1 MGPMQLP
8 HDIARVELESRNR
21 ICFSQAQE
29 KLHKLLEARP
39 SIALLLSKGYLTN
52 LHISKLLQPAA
63 WELQRR
69 LKQRRAKAQLF
80 REGIFLT
87 DRSNEFL
94 VSAFILETKL
104 KNRPSIS
111 QLAQQGVYVISGT
124 KMSRVL
130 QPAARTLE
138 LKLSQKKTREQLLTS
153 GILKGV
159 QTNSIKSVK
168 DLLECKLDSR
178 SSEAELV
185 SKGIKFMSMSRL
197 SYALQPAASELDSR
211 IKLRRSRKELRK
223 LGIIRDVNSIIMHAA
238 HYLEN
243 KFYHRPSTFELK
255 ARGIMFTSNYMLS
268 NILHSA
274 ASELEQKLNQRRSLQ
289 QLYDL
294 GIIPRVRSNMLQ
306 PAALELERKLLTR
319 PRVSEL
325 VDNGVLLVSNV
336 TLARSLQPTASILEP
351 KLENRRTR
359 NELSQLGILPRG
371 RANSLQASAVSLRL
385 KLSNRPS
392 TTELVARGV
401 LSHSY
406 LRISPALQGA
416 AYELEPKLRIRRT
429 KQQLYELGMIP
440 RSRANSIQAPAVN
453 VECKLSNR
461 PSIEELERR
470 GICHFSNMKLS
481 RALQS
486 TARDLQMRLNRRRT
500 RYELQQLNILQTVH
514 SNNLQNAASDL
525 KSKLGGRSSAYK
537 LRRLG
542 VLLFSTIK
550 LSPCLH
556 PAARDLEPKLRQ
568 RRTKKE
574 LQDIGVLPCISLNTV
589 QLTALRLKRLL
600 DQRSSITELFHKGIL
615 KSENIAL
622 ARALQ
627 PAAIELAKGLAQRRT
642 KAELVTL
649 GILPK
654 NRASKLQA
662 AAISL
667 ERKLKRGHSITELQ
681 GLNLGI
687 ISHLKQSWVLRP
699 SAYEL
704 ELRLK
709 QRHSRIQLYQRGILP
724 KRRANLLQSAAVSL
738 EDKLRKRPRQ
748 RDLARRGILP
758 FVNPDLCRHLYPVAT
773 QVNSQLMQRHSKA
786 DLQER
791 GILPRSRANKIQ
803 AAAVSVL
810 EKLENRPSE
819 EELLQRGIQVGKFVQ
834 LRAHIYQQRRANLEK
849 QLQSRDSLSDLIIRG
864 IFRNRS
870 IFLGDSQEPK
880 IHTKSSILHAK
891 VKAQNEKVVRN
902 SLSEDEYEQT
912 KSSQTT
918 FETLSNR
925 NTPVSCSTSP
935 CVRVN
940 LARDMHDVR
949 LKAGEIKD
957 EEFLVDFEDSHDW
970 SECMIEKYD
979 AAPERVND
987 KNTSVTT
994 KVLKFSLA
1002 DITLENE
1009 HLNEDKINEQLM
1021 DTSNAG
1027 SIANYCD
1034 HRARINELTQ
1044 DDMSVGNKCEFYCSF
1059 SGKWVPGMVSLVNDG
1074 LVSVQYIDEDCNTVY
1089 RLLRRENVRH
1099 LSSRYTTIDC
1109 SKSTKFSEMHQGGF
1123 ETRSNWEESSLLQ
1136 IFSTSAR
1143 RWMIGRVLRIFTRG
1157 GMELLE
1163 VYYYNPSKNRVVVKH
1178 LERED
1183 SRLRPIAAEELNQLA
1198 YDVNELDMRRHKAV
1212 LQSMETPIVTAFV

>member
-94 VSAFILETKL
+94 VSAFILEAKL

-238 HYLEN
+238 NYLEN

-255 ARGIMFTSNYMLS
+255 ERGIMFTSNYMVS

-274 ASELEQKLNQRRSLQ
+274 ASELEQKLKQRRSLQ

-359 NELSQLGILPRG
+359 NELSQLGILPRS

-738 EDKLRKRPRQ
+738 ENKLRKRPRQ

-834 LRAHIYQQRRANLEK
+834 LHAHIYQRRKANLEK
-849 QLQSRDSLSDLIIRG
+849 QLQNRDSLSDLIIRG

-880 IHTKSSILHAK
+880 IHTKNSILHTK

-902 SLSEDEYEQT
+902 SLSEDEYEQI
-912 KSSQTT
+912 KGSQTT
-918 FETLSNR
+918 SETLSNR
-925 NTPVSCSTSP
+925 NTPASCTT
-935 CVRVN
+935 V
-940 LARDMHDVR
+940 
-949 LKAGEIKD
+949 E
-957 EEFLVDFEDSHDW
+957 FEDSHDW
-970 SECMIEKYD
+970 SKCMIEKHD
-979 AAPERVND
+979 VAPERGND

-1074 LVSVQYIDEDCNTVY
+1074 LVSVQYIDEDYNTVY
-1089 RLLRRENVRH
+1089 RLLKRENVRH
-1099 LSSRYTTIDC
+1099 LSSRYTTIGC